1 MTDRSEQDAAAGLRG
16 RVARF
21 IEAPRV
27 QQAILAVIIVNA
39 ATLGLETSAAAM
51 QAAGGLILA
60 LDRIALAIFV
70 VELLAKLYAWRGAFF
85 RSGWNVFDLIVVAIG
100 LAPASEGFTVLRAL
114 RVLRVLRLVSGV
126 PSMRNVVHA
135 LLSAIPGLG
144 SIIALLGLVYYVASV
159 IATKLYGPSFPD
171 WFGSVGD
178 SAYSLFQIMTLES
191 WSMGIVRPV
200 MEVHPQ
206 AWLFF
211 VAFILLTSF
220 TVLNLFIAI
229 IVNAM
234 QSQHDA
240 ERAVA
245 EGQARDERAEMAAGI
260 VALRADLARV
270 EQLLRQRTG

>member
-1 MTDRSEQDAAAGLRG
+1 MAEMAAGTTMDGMRG
-16 RVARF
+16 RVALF
-21 IEAPRV
+21 VEAPRV
-27 QQAILAVIIVNA
+27 QQAILAIIVLNA
-39 ATLGLETSAAAM
+39 VTLGLETSASAM

-70 VELLAKLYAWRGAFF
+70 AELLAKLYAWRGAFF
-85 RSGWNVFDLIVVAIG
+85 RSGWNVFDLIVVGIG
-100 LAPASEGFTVLRAL
+100 LVPASGGFTVLRAL
-114 RVLRVLRLVSGV
+114 RVVRVLRLVSGV
-126 PSMRNVVHA
+126 PSMRKVVQA
-135 LLSAIPGLG
+135 LLAAIPGLG

-159 IATKLYGPSFPD
+159 IATKLFGSSFPD
-171 WFGSVGD
+171 WFGSVGE

-200 MEVHPQ
+200 MEVYPQ

-240 ERAVA
+240 ELREA
-245 EGQARDERAEMAAGI
+245 EDKASDERGRMATDLA
-260 VALRADLARV
+260 ALRADVARI
-270 EQLLRQRTG
+270 EAMLRERR

>member
-1 MTDRSEQDAAAGLRG
+1 MSDATVFSRSAGLRG

-27 QQAILAVIIVNA
+27 QQAVLAVIIVNG
-39 ATLGLETSAAAM
+39 ATLGLETSATAM

-60 LDRIALAIFV
+60 LDRIALVIFV
-70 VELLAKLYAWRGAFF
+70 VELAAKLYAWRGSFF

-126 PSMRNVVHA
+126 PSMRTVVHA

-144 SIIALLGLVYYVASV
+144 SIIALLGLVYYVAAV

-200 MEVHPQ
+200 MEVYPQ

-220 TVLNLFIAI
+220 TVLNLFIAVV
-229 IVNAM
+229 VNAM

-245 EGQARDERAEMAAGI
+245 EGQARDKRAEIAAGI
-260 VALRADLARV
+260 VALRADVARI
-270 EQLLRQRTG
+270 EAMLRERR